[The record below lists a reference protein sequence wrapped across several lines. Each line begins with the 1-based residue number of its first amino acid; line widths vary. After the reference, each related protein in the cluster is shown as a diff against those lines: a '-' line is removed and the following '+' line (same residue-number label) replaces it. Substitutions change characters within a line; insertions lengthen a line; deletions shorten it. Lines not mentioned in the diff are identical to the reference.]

1 MSYLNNLL
9 ESLGGFKSMHEVYSP
24 GYSDDSLDGQE
35 AFNRGAESFQSGPYS
50 AARVRFPNDD
60 MLFQESSDPNQ
71 ELMTPREREDF
82 RTQTSSE
89 PGMFE
94 NWTPEMFEQLNLE
107 TLNAPAIGEPT
118 QAFDAANGT
127 KNTGM
132 NPGMSKKGIEETGM
146 AAPDMPFSVA
156 SPIDNNFL
164 EREAG
169 LSKEDLLS
177 LVMGT
182 VNPGRGII
190 NATKGM
196 RRRGTQDQTLGELG
210 RRKDSTYPEIDADDF
225 FTRNIKKLFDS
236 MEGKEF

>member
-146 AAPDMPFSVA
+146 ATPNMPFTD
-156 SPIDNNFL
+156 SPLAQDIP
-164 EREAG
+164 G
-169 LSKEDLLS
+169 LSQEDLLG

>member
-107 TLNAPAIGEPT
+107 TLKAPAIGEPT

-146 AAPDMPFSVA
+146 ATPNMPFTD
-156 SPIDNNFL
+156 SPLAQDIP
-164 EREAG
+164 G
-169 LSKEDLLS
+169 LSQEDLLG

-210 RRKDSTYPEIDADDF
+210 RRKDSTSPEIDADDF